1 MIQRLILGFL
11 AAVVLTVTWGSVV
24 QTQYNLAA
32 LTGIGVE
39 IGLGTNLRATFS
51 DIFSGFS
58 LTYAGYMVLPSLLV
72 AFIVAWLV
80 VRRIGAPLQW
90 FGLAG
95 GLAILIAIPLV
106 NWLSPLA
113 LLIGASR
120 DASSVVVMALGGV
133 AGGVLF
139 AWMTRPDQPS
149 ESRENPQRRP
159 GADYSSRPIH
169 S

>member
-1 MIQRLILGFL
+1 MSTTMVQRLILGFL
-11 AAVVLTVTWGSVV
+11 AAVVLTVVWGSVV

-32 LTGIGVE
+32 LTAIGVD
-39 IGLGTNLRATFS
+39 IGTGTNLRATFT

-58 LTYAGYMVLPSLLV
+58 LTYAGYIVVPSLLV

-80 VRRIGAPLQW
+80 VQRTGAPFLW

-95 GLAILIAIPLV
+95 GLAILAGIPLV

-113 LLIGASR
+113 LLIGANR
-120 DASSVVVMALGGV
+120 DVSSIVVMALGGV

-139 AWMTRPDQPS
+139 AWMMRSADTADAVGARK
-149 ESRENPQRRP
+149 SRFA
-159 GADYSSRPIH
+159 G
-169 S
+169 